1 MADET
6 LKRELIPVSGHE
18 VVRQVPRRERPSPL
32 MVERIDNVGDARRR
46 VDRLTKGVGQH
57 HVQPAAGV
65 PEAGLK
71 CIVCGVA
78 ETSLEIV
85 VAEVRSE
92 WPARPV
98 DYLSRGRYIGRIFGE
113 RATGSGTQCNGARL
127 TQRKAK
133 SWVAWIGR

>member
-1 MADET
+1 
-6 LKRELIPVSGHE
+6 
-18 VVRQVPRRERPSPL
+18 
-32 MVERIDNVGDARRR
+32 MVERIDNIRDTRRR
-46 VDRLTKGVGQH
+46 VDRLAKSVCQH

-78 ETSLEIV
+78 EASLEIV

-98 DYLSRGRYIGRIFGE
+98 DDLPSGRDIGRIFSE
-113 RATGSGTQCNGARL
+113 RAAGSRTRRDGARL

-133 SWVAWIGR
+133 SWIAWIGRVHQQQMMSL